1 MFLVVGNSHLTNSQ
15 QLKANSLYKMHL
27 SYEEQKKLVMK
38 GLKILAIVTITEVF
52 LALLFNGHIL
62 SGFHKDH
69 FSTSKWVTMGLL
81 AIYGIAMI
89 GFSLY
94 KARFIVY
101 NFMHLGSEVKGL
113 RMSILL
119 PMLLL
124 VWAIIAFF
132 QEGGAWKSSRE
143 LIEEK
148 DKIEVPPATGYIDY
162 DERTSTM
169 LI

>member
-1 MFLVVGNSHLTNSQ
+1 MG
-15 QLKANSLYKMHL
+15 HL

-38 GLKILAIVTITEVF
+38 GLKILAIVTFTEVF
-52 LALLFNGHIL
+52 LALLFNGHIIK
-62 SGFHKDH
+62 SFHKH
-69 FSTSKWVTMGLL
+69 HVSETGWITMLLIGVYGL
-81 AIYGIAMI
+81 AMV

-94 KARFIVY
+94 KARFIVF
-101 NFMHLGSEVKGL
+101 NFMHLGSEVRGL
-113 RMSILL
+113 RMSVLL

-132 QEGGAWKSSRE
+132 QEGDSWKHSRQ

-148 DKIEVPPATGYIDY
+148 DKIEVPPATGYLDF
-162 DERTSTM
+162 DEKTSST

>member
-1 MFLVVGNSHLTNSQ
+1 MG
-15 QLKANSLYKMHL
+15 HL

-38 GLKILAIVTITEVF
+38 GLRLLAIVTITEVF
-52 LALLFNGHIL
+52 LALLFNGHIV
-62 SGFHKDH
+62 SSFHKSH
-69 FSTSKWVTMGLL
+69 VSTSQWVTMGLF
-81 AIYGIAMI
+81 AIYGLAMV

-94 KARFIVY
+94 KAKFIVY
-101 NFMHLGSEVKGL
+101 NFMHLGSEVRGL
-113 RMSILL
+113 RMSVLL

-132 QEGGAWKSSRE
+132 QEGNSWGKSRR

-148 DKIEVPPATGYIDY
+148 NKQEVPPATGYLDY
-162 DERTSTM
+162 EDGTSTI

>member
-1 MFLVVGNSHLTNSQ
+1 
-15 QLKANSLYKMHL
+15 
-27 SYEEQKKLVMK
+27 MK
-38 GLKILAIVTITEVF
+38 GLKLLAIVTITEVF
-52 LALLFNGHIL
+52 LALLFNGHIV
-62 SGFHKDH
+62 SSFHKSH
-69 FSTSKWVTMGLL
+69 VSASQWVTMGLF
-81 AIYGIAMI
+81 AIYGLAMV

-101 NFMHLGSEVKGL
+101 NFMHLGTEVRGL
-113 RMSILL
+113 RMSVLL

-132 QEGGAWKSSRE
+132 QEGNSWGKSRK

-148 DKIEVPPATGYIDY
+148 NKQEVPPATGYLDY
-162 DERTSTM
+162 DDGTSTI

>member
-1 MFLVVGNSHLTNSQ
+1 MG
-15 QLKANSLYKMHL
+15 HL

-38 GLKILAIVTITEVF
+38 GLKLLAIVTITEVF

-62 SGFHKDH
+62 SSFHKDH
-69 FSTSKWVTMGLL
+69 FSDSKWVTGGLF
-81 AIYGIAMI
+81 AIYAIAMV

-101 NFMHLGSEVKGL
+101 HFMHLGSEVRGL
-113 RMSILL
+113 RLSVLL

-132 QEGGAWKSSRE
+132 QEGGAWKNSRDV
-143 LIEEK
+143 IQEK
-148 DKIEVPPATGYIDY
+148 DDIEVPSSIGYIEF
-162 DERTSTM
+162 DERTTTE

>member
-1 MFLVVGNSHLTNSQ
+1 MG
-15 QLKANSLYKMHL
+15 HL

-38 GLKILAIVTITEVF
+38 GLKLLAIVTITEVF
-52 LALLFNGHIL
+52 LALLFNGHIIK
-62 SGFHKDH
+62 GFHKDH
-69 FSTSKWVTMGLL
+69 VSDAWWVTAILVG
-81 AIYGIAMI
+81 IYGLAMI

-101 NFMHLGSEVKGL
+101 HFMHLGSEVRGL
-113 RMSILL
+113 RMSVLL

-132 QEGGAWKSSRE
+132 QEGSAWGASRE
-143 LIEEK
+143 KIKEK
-148 DKIEVPPATGYIDY
+148 DEQERTAPTGHLDY
-162 DERTSTM
+162 DEETITT

>member
-1 MFLVVGNSHLTNSQ
+1 MG
-15 QLKANSLYKMHL
+15 HL

-38 GLKILAIVTITEVF
+38 GLKLLAIVTITEVF
-52 LALLFNGHIL
+52 LALLFNGHIV
-62 SGFHKDH
+62 SSFHKSH
-69 FSTSKWVTMGLL
+69 ISASKWVTMGLFG
-81 AIYGIAMI
+81 IYGLAMV

-101 NFMHLGSEVKGL
+101 NFMHLGSEVRGL
-113 RMSILL
+113 RMSVLL

-132 QEGGAWKSSRE
+132 QEGNSWGKSRR

-148 DKIEVPPATGYIDY
+148 NKQEVPPATGYLDY
-162 DERTSTM
+162 DDGTSTI

>member
-1 MFLVVGNSHLTNSQ
+1 MG
-15 QLKANSLYKMHL
+15 HL
-27 SYEEQKKLVMK
+27 SYEDQKKLVMK
-38 GLKILAIVTITEVF
+38 GLKLLAIVTITEVF
-52 LALLFNGHIL
+52 LALLFNGHIV
-62 SGFHKDH
+62 SSFHKDH
-69 FSTSKWVTMGLL
+69 VSDSVWVTGTLFAL
-81 AIYGIAMI
+81 YAFAMI

-113 RMSILL
+113 RMSVVL

-132 QEGGAWKSSRE
+132 QEGGAWKNSRE
-143 LIEEK
+143 VIEEK
-148 DKIEVPPATGYIDY
+148 NNAEASPATGYLEY
-162 DERTSTM
+162 DDETSTT

>member
-1 MFLVVGNSHLTNSQ
+1 MS
-15 QLKANSLYKMHL
+15 HL
-27 SYEEQKKLVMK
+27 SYEDQKKLVMK
-38 GLKILAIVTITEVF
+38 GLRLLAIVTITEVF
-52 LALLFNGHIL
+52 LALLFNGHIV

-69 FSTSKWVTMGLL
+69 FSTSQWVTMGLV
-81 AIYGIAMI
+81 AIYGLAMV

-94 KARFIVY
+94 KAKFIVY
-101 NFMHLGSEVKGL
+101 NFMHLGSEVSGL

-132 QEGGAWKSSRE
+132 QEGGAWKNRRDDVQERNMQERSS
-143 LIEEK
+143 
-148 DKIEVPPATGYIDY
+148 YIDQQQLY
-162 DERTSTM
+162 DEETNTS